1 MGIIILLL
9 PLVLI
14 FFMMQSQR
22 KKAAQQQQL
31 IASLVEGDDVMTTA
45 GVYGTLTWVGKEE
58 AFVEI
63 ADGVEIHI
71 AKAAIAKK
79 VDMATTEAALES
91 GSGAEVAALEEGAVA
106 AMGEDPG
113 VVADVI
119 EPPAIEEDRAGDAGE
134 ADRPASNGTDR
145 PASSGTDTP
154 ASNGQPAGAS
164 SASKRRR
171 RGRG

>member
-22 KKAAQQQQL
+22 KKAMQQQQL

-79 VDMATTEAALES
+79 VDMATTEAARES
-91 GSGAEVAALEEGAVA
+91 GVGAEASPLDDGAVA
-106 AMGEDPG
+106 AVGEDPG
-113 VVADVI
+113 VVPDVV
-119 EPPAIEEDRAGDAGE
+119 EPPAAEEARPSGPGDGHT
-134 ADRPASNGTDR
+134 G
-145 PASSGTDTP
+145 
-154 ASNGQPAGAS
+154 NGQPAGAS

>member
-45 GVYGTLTWVGKEE
+45 GVYGTLTWVGQDE

-63 ADGVEIHI
+63 AEGVEIHI
-71 AKAAIAKK
+71 AKMAIAKK
-79 VDMATTEAALES
+79 VDMTTTEAARAS
-91 GSGAEVAALEEGAVA
+91 SSSADAPALEEGVVA
-106 AMGEDPG
+106 SVGEDPG
-113 VVADVI
+113 IVADVV
-119 EPPAIEEDRAGDAGE
+119 EAPAAAGGAGGEDSDADAVGD
-134 ADRPASNGTDR
+134 
-145 PASSGTDTP
+145 
-154 ASNGQPAGAS
+154 GQAAGAS

-171 RGRG
+171 RGRA

>member
-22 KKAAQQQQL
+22 KKAMQQQQL

-79 VDMATTEAALES
+79 VDMATTEAALA
-91 GSGAEVAALEEGAVA
+91 SGAGAEAVAVEDAVA

-113 VVADVI
+113 VVPDVV
-119 EPPAIEEDRAGDAGE
+119 EPPAAEETRPSGPGE
-134 ADRPASNGTDR
+134 ADRHTG
-145 PASSGTDTP
+145 
-154 ASNGQPAGAS
+154 NGQPAGAS